1 MQDYDRQISDLTAYC
16 EQKNYVIAK
25 VIATK
30 ITGTKTLAD
39 RQDLQELLAAAN
51 NNEFQ
56 KVIVSEIS
64 RIGRNARDIRN
75 TIDQLH
81 KKRIAVV
88 FKNLGGLESIDD
100 RGEESFVMDNHYY
113 VVPNIKPGKYY
124 FFGFDQGSVYNF
136 MTDGSTV
143 KDSDLI
149 EVKPGEI
156 KYVGSLD
163 YIKNDR
169 SFFEKVKGTG
179 TYSLSKATHPT
190 ELEMLQ
196 WLMQTAKGSGWE
208 ADIKKR
214 MHELGK

>member
-1 MQDYDRQISDLTAYC
+1 MILLKKVAAVYLSWIVALTLVGCALNP
-16 EQKNYVIAK
+16 K
-25 VIATK
+25 
-30 ITGTKTLAD
+30 AD
-39 RQDLQELLAAAN
+39 AWKLPNRDSTESAML
-51 NNEFQ
+51 
-56 KVIVSEIS
+56 
-64 RIGRNARDIRN
+64 IGRLDVPHNKQGHSDGDEFILLSV
-75 TIDQLH
+75 D
-81 KKRIAVV
+81 
-88 FKNLGGLESIDD
+88 FKNRDTWYSMK

>member
-1 MQDYDRQISDLTAYC
+1 MAILRKVAAVYLSWIIVLTLVGCALNP
-16 EQKNYVIAK
+16 KADAWKLPNRDSAK
-25 VIATK
+25 SAMI
-30 ITGTKTLAD
+30 
-39 RQDLQELLAAAN
+39 
-51 NNEFQ
+51 
-56 KVIVSEIS
+56 
-64 RIGRNARDIRN
+64 IGRLDM
-75 TIDQLH
+75 LH
-81 KKRIAVV
+81 NKQG
-88 FKNLGGLESIDD
+88 NPDDD
-100 RGEESFVMDNHYY
+100 RFILLSVDFRNRDTWYSMGGSEENFVMDNHYY

-124 FFGFDQGSVYNF
+124 FLGFDQGSAYNLV
-136 MTDGSTV
+136 TDSSSV
-143 KDSDLI
+143 KDIDLI

-163 YIKNDR
+163 YIKNDQ
-169 SFFEKVKGTG
+169 SFFEKVKRTG